1 MKLIRTDSLGFAKV
15 RSQLLSRGV
24 TYGESI
30 ESSVRKIIN
39 DVRVNGDKAL
49 IKYTKKFDNVSLT
62 PATLQVD
69 QNAIKEAYSKVNRSD
84 VECLE
89 YAASR
94 ISKFHKHQK
103 ISGWQ
108 YKDKG
113 VMLGQIVTPL
123 DRVGVYVPGG
133 KAVYPSTVLMSVI
146 PAKIAGVKD
155 IIICTPTPA
164 SGSLSLRERGRVG
177 GFSGEINPYV
187 LVAADIAGADKI
199 YTIGGAQAV
208 VAMALGTDTV
218 PRVAKIV
225 GPGNIYVAIA
235 KKLLYGHVDIDM
247 IAGPSEILI
256 VADDSADPSF
266 VAMDLLSQAEH
277 DEEAVAILIT
287 PSKALA
293 EKVIHNVKSE
303 MKVQSRRKVIQNSL
317 NNHGIII
324 ITKDLKEAVELT
336 NEFAS
341 EHLSLQVEHPMK
353 LLKEIRHAGA
363 IFPGS
368 FTPQTMGD
376 YVAGPNHTL
385 PTGGT
390 ARFFSPL
397 SVDDFVKK
405 TSVVMYNKGALKK
418 DGVVASRLAEIEGLN
433 AHSEAVKIRMK

>member
-1 MKLIRTDSLGFAKV
+1 MKLIRTDSRGFAKV

-62 PATLQVD
+62 PVTLQVD
-69 QNAIKEAYSKVNRSD
+69 QKVIKEAYSKVNRSD

-94 ISKFHKHQK
+94 IREFHKHQK

-155 IIICTPTPA
+155 IIICTPTP
-164 SGSLSLRERGRVG
+164 G
-177 GFSGEINPYV
+177 GEINPYV

-208 VAMALGTDTV
+208 AAMALGTDTV
-218 PRVAKIV
+218 PRVDKIV

-256 VADDSADPSF
+256 VADDSADPAF

-363 IFPGS
+363 IFLGS
-368 FTPQTMGD
+368 LTPQTMGD

-433 AHSEAVKIRMK
+433 AHSEAVKIRMGKG

>member
-1 MKLIRTDSLGFAKV
+1 MKSIRTDSRGFAKV

-24 TYGESI
+24 TYGISI
-30 ESSVRKIIN
+30 ESAVQKIIN

-49 IKYTKKFDNVSLT
+49 IKYTKKFDRVSLT

-69 QNAIKEAYSKVNRSD
+69 QKAIKEAYYRVSPVD
-84 VECLE
+84 VEDLK

-94 ISKFHKHQK
+94 IRKFHGHQK
-103 ISGWQ
+103 VSGWQ
-108 YKDKG
+108 YKDNG
-113 VMLGQIVTPL
+113 VMLAQMVTPL

-155 IIICTPTPA
+155 VIVCTPTP
-164 SGSLSLRERGRVG
+164 G
-177 GFSGEINPYV
+177 GEINPYI
-187 LVAADIAGADKI
+187 LIAADIAGADKI
-199 YTIGGAQAV
+199 YTVGGAQAV
-208 VAMALGTDTV
+208 AAMALGTDTV
-218 PRVAKIV
+218 PRVDKIV
-225 GPGNIYVAIA
+225 GPGNIYVAMA

-256 VADDSADPSF
+256 VADDTAEPSF
-266 VAMDLLSQAEH
+266 VAMDMLSQAEH

-287 PSKALA
+287 PSEALA
-293 EKVIHNVKSE
+293 DKVIHNIKSE
-303 MKVQSRRKVIQNSL
+303 MKIQSRRKVIQSSL
-317 NNHGIII
+317 NNHGVII

-341 EHLSLQVEHPMK
+341 EHLSLQVAEPMK

-363 IFPGS
+363 IFLGS
-368 FTPQTMGD
+368 YTPQTMGD

-397 SVDDFVKK
+397 GVDDFVKK

-418 DGVVASRLAEIEGLN
+418 DGAVASRLAEIEGLN

>member
-1 MKLIRTDSLGFAKV
+1 MKLIRTDSRGFAKV

-62 PATLQVD
+62 PVTLQVD
-69 QNAIKEAYSKVNRSD
+69 QKVIKEAYSKVNRSD

-94 ISKFHKHQK
+94 IREFHKHQK

-155 IIICTPTPA
+155 IIICTPTP
-164 SGSLSLRERGRVG
+164 G
-177 GFSGEINPYV
+177 GEINPYV

-208 VAMALGTDTV
+208 AVMALGTDTV
-218 PRVAKIV
+218 PRVDKIV

-256 VADDSADPSF
+256 VADDSADPAF

-363 IFPGS
+363 IFLGS

-433 AHSEAVKIRMK
+433 AHSEAVKIRMGKG

>member
-1 MKLIRTDSLGFAKV
+1 MKLIRTDSRSFAKV

-24 TYGESI
+24 IYGKSI
-30 ESSVRKIIN
+30 ESAVHRIIN

-49 IKYTKKFDNVSLT
+49 IKYTKKFDRVSLT

-69 QNAIKEAYSKVNRSD
+69 QKTIKDAYSRVSPAD
-84 VECLE
+84 VEDLK

-94 ISKFHKHQK
+94 IKKFHEHQK
-103 ISGWQ
+103 VSGWQ
-108 YKDKG
+108 YKNKG
-113 VMLGQIVTPL
+113 VMLGQMVTPL

-146 PAKIAGVKD
+146 PAKIAGVKEVV
-155 IIICTPTPA
+155 ICTPTP
-164 SGSLSLRERGRVG
+164 G
-177 GFSGEINPYV
+177 GEINPYI
-187 LVAADIAGADKI
+187 LVAADIAGADNI
-199 YTIGGAQAV
+199 YTVGGAQSVA
-208 VAMALGTDTV
+208 AMALGTDTI
-218 PRVAKIV
+218 PRVDKIV

-235 KKLLYGHVDIDM
+235 KKLMYGHVDIDM

-256 VADDSADPSF
+256 VADDTSEPSF
-266 VAMDLLSQAEH
+266 VAMDMLSQAEH

-293 EKVIHNVKSE
+293 EKVIHNIKSE
-303 MKVQSRRKVIQNSL
+303 MKVQSRRKVIQDSL

-341 EHLSLQVEHPMK
+341 EHLSLQVAEPMK

-363 IFPGS
+363 VFLGS
-368 FTPQTMGD
+368 YTPQTMGD

-405 TSVVMYNKGALKK
+405 TSVVMYNRGAFKK
-418 DGVVASRLAEIEGLN
+418 DGVVASRIAEIEGLY
-433 AHSEAVKIRMK
+433 AHSDAVKIRMR